1 MNIKTEGEINQEV
14 YQLIQKYDKPGP
26 RYTSYPPATFFNASF
41 SDSDYIAHVN
51 KSNLHQPANISL
63 YFHIPFCPQ
72 LCHFCGCNTDIMRE
86 RSFISRYTDAVIRE
100 FETVTR
106 HLDPAR
112 EISQVH
118 WGGGTPNA
126 ISMKYIRQ
134 IMDKIAEKFR
144 YAQGCEIAMECNP
157 AYLTHTQI
165 DELASMKFNRVS
177 IGIQDFDSR
186 VLNMIN
192 RKPSLLPEE
201 ELVQALASKNIGVNL
216 DFVYGLP
223 GQTPES
229 FEQTILRAVNMDP
242 DRIVTFS
249 YAHVPWVK
257 SAQKIL
263 EQYGIPDSKTKL
275 MMFERAYA
283 TAVKAGY
290 TAVGLDHFAK
300 PADELSQ
307 ALKNHQLHR
316 NFMGYC
322 SRENTGQVYAFG
334 ATSISQ
340 LYGAYSQNCKSPVE
354 YIEKV
359 NRNGTAVDKGY
370 AMTRPDMTCNAIIQ
384 EIMCNNRV
392 DLNVV
397 AESFSMSLCQLK
409 QMLNFDDSLLDPF
422 IDDNL
427 ISYSANT
434 IEVRAAG
441 RFFLRNIAMVF
452 DPLLTGKETNYSKT
466 V

>member
-1 MNIKTEGEINQEV
+1 MKS
-14 YQLIQKYDKPGP
+14 LLF
-26 RYTSYPPATFFNASF
+26 TFSFFASF
-41 SDSDYIAHVN
+41 
-51 KSNLHQPANISL
+51 NLHAQSWIQQASNFTRISN
-63 YFHIPFCPQ
+63 YPFSISVCSPQ
-72 LCHFCGCNTDIMRE
+72 VACGCNTDIMRE
-86 RSFISRYTDAVIRE
+86 RSFIGRYVDAVIRE
-100 FETVTR
+100 FETVAQ
-106 HLDPAR
+106 HLDSTR

-134 IMDKIAEKFR
+134 IMDKISEKFR
-144 YAQGCEIAMECNP
+144 YTPGCEIAMECNP
-157 AYLTHTQI
+157 AYLTHVQME
-165 DELASMKFNRVS
+165 ELSSMKFNRLS
-177 IGIQDFDSR
+177 IGIQDFDSS
-186 VLNMIN
+186 VLKMIN

-201 ELVQALASKNIGVNL
+201 ELVKVLSAKNIGVNL

-223 GQTPES
+223 GQTPDS
-229 FEQTILRAVNMDP
+229 FEQTIQRAVNMNP

-257 SAQKIL
+257 SAQKVL

-283 TAVKAGY
+283 IAVKAGFI
-290 TAVGLDHFAK
+290 AVGLDHFAK
-300 PADELSQ
+300 PDDELSQ
-307 ALKNHQLHR
+307 ALKNRQLHR

-340 LYGAYSQNCKSPVE
+340 LHDAYSQNCKSPVE
-354 YIEKV
+354 YIEQV
-359 NRNGTAVDKGY
+359 NRKGTAVEKGY
-370 AMTRPDMTCNAIIQ
+370 AMTPQDVICNAIIQ

-392 DLNVV
+392 DLNKIAGSYFLSVQ
-397 AESFSMSLCQLK
+397 QLK
-409 QMLNFDDSLLDPF
+409 KMLKFDDSSLELF
-422 IDDNL
+422 IEDNL
-427 ISYSANT
+427 INYLDNKL
-434 IEVRAAG
+434 EVKPSG
-441 RFFLRNIAMVF
+441 KFFLRNIAMVF